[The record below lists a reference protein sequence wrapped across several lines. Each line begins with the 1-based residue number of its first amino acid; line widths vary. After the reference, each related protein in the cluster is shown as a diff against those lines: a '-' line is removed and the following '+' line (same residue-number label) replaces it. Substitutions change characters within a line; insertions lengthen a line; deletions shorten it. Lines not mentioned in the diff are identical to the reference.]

1 MDKIGDFINGIIEQ
15 IKSYIE
21 KVINDFKKIIV
32 EPLLLI
38 ANLFKTL
45 KEILVGFIDDF
56 PSNVEAI
63 ITKWIEKKIIYIID
77 KIGDFLNQVW

>member
-1 MDKIGDFINGIIEQ
+1 MDEIIGFINEIIES
-15 IKSYIE
+15 IKSFFIE
-21 KVINDFKKIIV
+21 LINDLKKLILG
-32 EPLLLI
+32 PLFAVVNLL
-38 ANLFKTL
+38 KTL
-45 KEILVGFIDDF
+45 KEILVDFINDF